1 MLKENFQ
8 YLNKILTK
16 KEYFYLYI
24 YFIFSIL
31 IGILETIGVGILPA
45 FFSVLIDKNIL
56 INKFNFNENIQN
68 IVINFFDKDNLIM
81 FLCIGIV
88 IFFIFKSIILFFF
101 GFFDAKL
108 TRDFKVSISSQLF
121 KIYINKNY
129 LFHSINNPIILGRNI
144 SSEVNTTVAHMKS
157 FLIII
162 KESIQL
168 ILIFS
173 LLLFANL
180 KVTTT
185 IFALFL
191 LLGIIYIKFFGK
203 KMRQKSEIAFYERG
217 HKSKI
222 IHQILNAI
230 IEVKIYN
237 RENFIIKKFIASIKK
252 EFQSKMFLDVVNKIP
267 KIFIEIFIV
276 SMVCF
281 TIVVCVRMGF
291 NIEAIISIIALY
303 FFAALRSYPAFNSFL
318 QQKMALINGK
328 ISIEKL
334 ANEFEKSKLNSNSQK
349 LKNSISNFKKS
360 IEFQNVK
367 FDYPNREK
375 TLNNISFKILKN
387 TLIGIKG
394 ETGSGKSTVIKIIMG
409 LLYPDSGKILI
420 DGKELNKSEN
430 NLKDKISYVPQNFYI
445 MDDTILENIIFSEEK
460 NKPNYK
466 KISKAT
472 KLSQLDEVIN
482 SLPDGIDT
490 VVGSTGKLLSG
501 GQAQRL
507 ALARALYQER
517 EILIL
522 DEFTNALDSNT
533 EKLVI
538 ENILNLKKSKTVI
551 IISHN
556 SDILKFCDQ
565 IIEIKR

>member
-16 KEYFYLYI
+16 KEYVYLYI
-24 YFIFSIL
+24 YFIFSIF
-31 IGILETIGVGILPA
+31 IGILETIGIGILPA
-45 FFSVLIDKNIL
+45 FFSILIDKNIL
-56 INKFNFNENIQN
+56 INKFDFNDNIQN
-68 IVINFFDKDNLIM
+68 IIINLLDKDNLII
-81 FLCIGIV
+81 FLCVGIV
-88 IFFIFKSIILFFF
+88 IFFIFKSITLFFF

-108 TRDFKVSISSQLF
+108 SRDFKVRISSQLF

-129 LFHSINNPIILGRNI
+129 LFHSSNNPIILGRNI

-180 KVTTT
+180 EVTTS

-191 LLGIIYIKFFGK
+191 LLSIVYIKFFGK
-203 KMRQKSEIAFYERG
+203 KMKQKSEIAFYERG

-237 RENFIIKKFIASIKK
+237 RENFIIKKFTDSIKK
-252 EFQSKMFLDVVNKIP
+252 EFQSKMFLDIAGKIP

-276 SMVCF
+276 SLVCF
-281 TIVVCVRMGF
+281 TIVLCVRLGF
-291 NIEAIISIIALY
+291 NVETIISIIALY
-303 FFAALRSYPAFNSFL
+303 FFAALRAYPAFNSFL
-318 QQKMALINGK
+318 QQKMALINGR
-328 ISIEKL
+328 ISIDKL
-334 ANEFEKSKLNSNSQK
+334 ANEFEKSKLNSDNQK
-349 LKNSISNFKKS
+349 VKNSISNFDSS
-360 IEFQNVK
+360 IEFQNVS
-367 FDYPNREK
+367 FNYPNRDK
-375 TLNNISFKILKN
+375 TLNNINLKISKN
-387 TLIGIKG
+387 TIIGIKG
-394 ETGSGKSTVIKIIMG
+394 ETGSGKSTIIKLIMG
-409 LLYPDSGKILI
+409 LLQPDSGKILI
-420 DGKELNKSEN
+420 DGKELNITED
-430 NLKDKISYVPQNFYI
+430 NLSDKISYVPQNFYI
-445 MDDTILENIIFSEEK
+445 LDDTILENIVFSEEK
-460 NKPNYK
+460 NKPDYK

-472 KLSQLDEVIN
+472 ALSQLDEVIN
-482 SLPDGIDT
+482 SLPNGINT
-490 VVGSTGKLLSG
+490 IVGSTGKLLSG

-522 DEFTNALDSNT
+522 DEATNALDSNT

-538 ENILNLKKSKTVI
+538 ENLSNLKKAKTII

-565 IIEIKR
+565 TIEI